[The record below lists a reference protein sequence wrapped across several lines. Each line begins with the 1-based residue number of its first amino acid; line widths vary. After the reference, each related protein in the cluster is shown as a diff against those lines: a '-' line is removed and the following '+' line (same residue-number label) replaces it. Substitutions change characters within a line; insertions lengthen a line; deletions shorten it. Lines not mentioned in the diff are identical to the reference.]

1 MHLQEEFLGEA
12 EFIKIKAQE
21 LKGKEVSTFILIN
34 VCQYARD
41 FCFFLSLFDYSY
53 FSISYVFS

>member
-21 LKGKEVSTFILIN
+21 LKGKEVST
-34 VCQYARD
+34 
-41 FCFFLSLFDYSY
+41 
-53 FSISYVFS
+53 